1 MMTKTST
8 CRKCGK
14 PIKFIR
20 TTNGKW
26 LPVNPAAVYYS
37 LLGNKDRVVTFAN
50 GFSFVGAGNY
60 SLLGNKDL
68 VVTADGRIVACTIVD
83 AVTGCVG
90 FIPHWATCEY
100 ANDFRR
106 EKKSQ
111 EHEKSNKLTG
121 FEAVAL
127 F

>member
-1 MMTKTST
+1 MLTKTST

-26 LPVNPAAVYYS
+26 LPVNPVAVYYS
-37 LLGNKDRVVTFAN
+37 LIGNKDRIVT
-50 GFSFVGAGNY
+50 S
-60 SLLGNKDL
+60 
-68 VVTADGRIVACTIVD
+68 DGRIVACTIVENITD
-83 AVTGCVG
+83 CIG

-106 EKKSQ
+106 DKKNKEQ
-111 EHEKSNKLTG
+111 AKSKRLTG

>member
-1 MMTKTST
+1 MLTKTST

-26 LPVNPAAVYYS
+26 LPVNPEPVYYS
-37 LLGNKDRVVTFAN
+37 LLGNKDRIVT
-50 GFSFVGAGNY
+50 S
-60 SLLGNKDL
+60 
-68 VVTADGRIVACTIVD
+68 DGRIVACTVVEN
-83 AVTGCVG
+83 VTDCIG

-106 EKKSQ
+106 DKKNKEQ
-111 EHEKSNKLTG
+111 AKSKRLTG

>member
-1 MMTKTST
+1 MLTQTST

-26 LPVNPAAVYYS
+26 LPVNPEAVYYS
-37 LLGNKDRVVTFAN
+37 LLGNKDRVVTC
-50 GFSFVGAGNY
+50 
-60 SLLGNKDL
+60 
-68 VVTADGRIVACTIVD
+68 DGRIVACSIVD
-83 AVTGCVG
+83 MTTDCIG
-90 FIPHWATCEY
+90 FIPHRATCKY

-106 EKKSQ
+106 EKKSAAWEQ
-111 EHEKSNKLTG
+111 SNKLTG